1 MAEEKFLAF
10 KGLKQYDPGMGWAQ
24 VHNFAHGPSMPMQ
37 DATPADHTADA
48 GLDEQQGYAGQTYSE
63 INQQAAATIAKAS
76 SEVLHDPLLGELF
89 EQLNRPAQDELS
101 QNWKVIAGSVSLLS
115 QRMNQQRE
123 LRKRLS
129 TIDVE
134 LDALRQT
141 ILKDLQEI
149 QRAADQQL
157 SMARLRAEVSSLAQA
172 RLASRLRHSPP

>member
-24 VHNFAHGPSMPMQ
+24 VHQFG
-37 DATPADHTADA
+37 DASTENEETLAIP
-48 GLDEQQGYAGQTYSE
+48 
-63 INQQAAATIAKAS
+63 QAA

-89 EQLNRPAQDELS
+89 EQLNRPAQDDLA

-134 LDALRQT
+134 LDALRNT

-149 QRAADQQL
+149 QRSADQQL

-172 RLASRLRHSPP
+172 RLASRLRNSPP

>member
-24 VHNFAHGPSMPMQ
+24 VHNFDDHAPTNPPQ
-37 DATPADHTADA
+37 PAPV
-48 GLDEQQGYAGQTYSE
+48 E
-63 INQQAAATIAKAS
+63 QAAG
-76 SEVLHDPLLGELF
+76 EVLQDPLLSELF
-89 EQLNRPAQDELS
+89 EQLNRPAQDDLA

-134 LDALRQT
+134 LDALRNT

-149 QRAADQQL
+149 QRSADQQL
-157 SMARLRAEVSSLAQA
+157 SLARLRAEVSSLAQA
-172 RLASRLRHSPP
+172 RLASRLRNSPP

>member
-10 KGLKQYDPGMGWAQ
+10 KGLKQYDPGKGWAQ
-24 VHNFAHGPSMPMQ
+24 VHQFGEAFIEKEETSAIP
-37 DATPADHTADA
+37 
-48 GLDEQQGYAGQTYSE
+48 L
-63 INQQAAATIAKAS
+63 AS

-89 EQLNRPAQDELS
+89 EQLNRPAQDDLA

-134 LDALRQT
+134 LDALRNT

-149 QRAADQQL
+149 QRSADQQL

-172 RLASRLRHSPP
+172 RLASRLRNSPP

>member
-1 MAEEKFLAF
+1 MSEEKFLAF

-24 VHNFAHGPSMPMQ
+24 VHNFNNTQSEEV
-37 DATPADHTADA
+37 T
-48 GLDEQQGYAGQTYSE
+48 QTNAE
-63 INQQAAATIAKAS
+63 AS

-89 EQLNRPAQDELS
+89 EQLNRPAQDELA
-101 QNWKVIAGSVSLLS
+101 QNWKVIAGSLSLLS

-134 LDALRQT
+134 LDTLRQS

-149 QRAADQQL
+149 QRSADQQL

>member
-1 MAEEKFLAF
+1 MSEEKFLAF

-24 VHNFAHGPSMPMQ
+24 VHKFN
-37 DATPADHTADA
+37 HTQSEEAA
-48 GLDEQQGYAGQTYSE
+48 QTSAE
-63 INQQAAATIAKAS
+63 AS

-89 EQLNRPAQDELS
+89 EQLNRPAQDELA

-134 LDALRQT
+134 LDTLRQT

-149 QRAADQQL
+149 QRSADQQL

>member
-24 VHNFAHGPSMPMQ
+24 VQANTPERHNE
-37 DATPADHTADA
+37 
-48 GLDEQQGYAGQTYSE
+48 EQPCPTGQEMSDPVFGDQYYAAQSYSE
-63 INQQAAATIAKAS
+63 INQQAAQTIAKAS

-89 EQLNRPAQDELS
+89 EQLNRPAQDELA

-134 LDALRQT
+134 LDTLRQT

-149 QRAADQQL
+149 QRSADQQL

-172 RLASRLRHSPP
+172 RLASRLRHTPP

>member
-1 MAEEKFLAF
+1 MSEEKFLAF

-24 VHNFAHGPSMPMQ
+24 VHQFGNAPTDKQ
-37 DATPADHTADA
+37 ETATVP
-48 GLDEQQGYAGQTYSE
+48 Q
-63 INQQAAATIAKAS
+63 AS

-89 EQLNRPAQDELS
+89 EQLNRPAQDDLA
-101 QNWKVIAGSVSLLS
+101 QNWKIIAGSVSLLS

-134 LDALRQT
+134 LDALRNT

-149 QRAADQQL
+149 QRSADQQL

-172 RLASRLRHSPP
+172 RLASRLRNSPP